1 MYLNAL
7 AQSVPSAA
15 NMRRYAEIVRE
26 RAVLRKLVAASD
38 EIATAAFNPNGR
50 NVSEILDEAEG
61 KIFRIGEEGSKSQ
74 QGFQSM
80 DSLVVQ
86 LLETNVNATL
96 HALAQEGKLD
106 VLSRPYILAS
116 DNQLAAI
123 TVGSEVPFI
132 TNSILTENGQ
142 TINNIDYQDDMPPA
156 VPPDMLLPVEQ
167 QLSPYAAE
175 FGGFWVNRR
184 AFDTRY
190 VDPPPRLALDQGG
203 SRLSVSRI
211 WLRADGVVP
220 QDPVVNGCVVAYLS
234 ALTLLE
240 SAMTRMGKA
249 SVGTGVSALLDHTTW
264 FHRPADFS
272 DWLLF
277 DQRSPSG
284 VAGRALVTGTMYNRN
299 GDLVCTA
306 SQEGYFGRR
315 TGASAPGNSALQLR
329 PGRAT

>member
-1 MYLNAL
+1 MKIL
-7 AQSVPSAA
+7 
-15 NMRRYAEIVRE
+15 RRR
-26 RAVLRKLVAASD
+26 
-38 EIATAAFNPNGR
+38 
-50 NVSEILDEAEG
+50 
-61 KIFRIGEEGSKSQ
+61 
-74 QGFQSM
+74 
-80 DSLVVQ
+80 
-86 LLETNVNATL
+86 
-96 HALAQEGKLD
+96 D
-106 VLSRPYILAS
+106 VLSTLTDVLGLLDLRESGAGRFLGTQPDTPNHHIVGGQIAAQALMAAARTAPDRPPHSLHVYFLRRGDAREPVEFEVTSLHDGGTFSARRVSASQSGELLLEGLAS
-116 DNQLAAI
+116 FTAG
-123 TVGSEVPFI
+123 VE
-132 TNSILTENGQ
+132 
-142 TINNIDYQDDMPPA
+142 NIDYQDHMPPA
-156 VPPDMLLPVEQ
+156 APPDMLLPVEQ

-249 SVGTGVSALLDHTTW
+249 PVGTGVSALLDHTTW

-329 PGRAT
+329 PSRAT